1 MRHLHLITLLEDD
14 NQMGCEQLG
23 RVFGTNL
30 FGFENWGCLNQL
42 ESTTVKNDILQAV
55 IQNARNI
62 CKINDEQN
70 RHILAITELLTEQN
84 FIEVNILIRP

>member
-1 MRHLHLITLLEDD
+1 
-14 NQMGCEQLG
+14 MGCEQLG

-42 ESTTVKNDILQAV
+42 ESTTVKNDILMAI

-62 CKINDEQN
+62 CEINDEQN

-84 FIEVNILIRP
+84 FIEVNLKF